1 MSRGLRA
8 GRVENDR
15 SIFLVE
21 TRGRSWDRT
30 QHHSCRRSK
39 AEPRKAEE
47 ENRAWEARGTRDPL
61 NKDGS
66 IVAFDSLY
74 RTKVNSI
81 TNY

>member
-21 TRGRSWDRT
+21 TRGRSWGQDS
-30 QHHSCRRSK
+30 SCRRSK

-66 IVAFDSLY
+66 IDRCLRFFIP
-74 RTKVNSI
+74 NEG
-81 TNY
+81 